1 MNILVFHPDGKLEN
15 LAIMR
20 IVAHH
25 RELGDHVEVRRL
37 TVLDEFDAATAFAEI
52 EPHFGDPVWD
62 RVYASILFERTRPLI
77 PRLEQLYPGIV
88 IGGTGSYA
96 LGATLADVGITDGAL
111 DYSAYPGC
119 THSIGFAM
127 RGCRYKCDFCVVPRK
142 EGRPRSN
149 ATINQIWRGA
159 PHPRHLLLLD
169 NDFFGNPE
177 WRSVVAAIRDGG
189 FKVSLV
195 QGFNVRIQSDE
206 QAAAIASIDY
216 RALNM
221 RERRLYMAWDSIED
235 ERVVFRGLDRL
246 VKHGVKPSHL
256 MVYMLIGYAAGETHE
271 QRDHRRKRLRDFGA
285 VPYPMPY
292 TKTDELVGFAR
303 WVVGAYD
310 KAVPW
315 DAWKAAHFSPRRLG
329 DRHSLPLFGGVA

>member
-1 MNILVFHPDGKLEN
+1 MNVLVFHTDGSLEN

-25 RELGDHVEVRRL
+25 RDLGDAVEVRRL
-37 TVLDEFDAATAFAEI
+37 GVLNEFDAASAFAEV
-52 EPHFGDPVWD
+52 EPRFGDPRWD

-77 PRLEQLYPGIV
+77 PRLEQLYPDII
-88 IGGTGSYA
+88 IGGTGSYE
-96 LGATLADVGITDGAL
+96 LGKTLADVGIPDGPI
-111 DYSAYPGC
+111 DYSAYPHC

-127 RGCRYKCDFCVVPRK
+127 RGCRYKCEFCVVPRK

-149 ATINQIWRGA
+149 ATIDRIWRGE

-177 WRSVVAAIRDGG
+177 WRTVVAALIEGE

-195 QGFNVRIQSDE
+195 QGFNVRIQSDA

-221 RERRLYMAWDSIED
+221 RERRLYMAWDSLED

-256 MVYMLIGYAAGETHE
+256 MVYTLIGYAPGETHE

-285 VPYPMPY
+285 VPYPMPFVR
-292 TKTDELVGFAR
+292 TDELVGFQR

-310 KAVPW
+310 KTISW
-315 DAWKAAHFSPRRLG
+315 DAWRAAHFSPRKLG
-329 DRHSLPLFGGVA
+329 DRFSLPLFGAPR